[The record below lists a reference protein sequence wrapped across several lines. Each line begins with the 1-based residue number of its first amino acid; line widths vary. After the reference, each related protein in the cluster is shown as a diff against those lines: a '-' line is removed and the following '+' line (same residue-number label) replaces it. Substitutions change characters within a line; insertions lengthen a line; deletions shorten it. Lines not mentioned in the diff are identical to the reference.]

1 MIELFLFCFCFL
13 LRFICCFLVCRRFA
27 CLPALTQFWLCQ
39 AFANFLSRG
48 SNHLILNWKTAKS
61 VRVSQ
66 MFVYCDDCSTV
77 LVLCTNADCQHK
89 FGPIYKMLFHCKIV
103 RFRFFVFFET
113 ILKLFNDLSTQS
125 SVTLHDFGRHSV
137 ADKFNL

>member
-1 MIELFLFCFCFL
+1 MFLFFCSVLFAAFWSAVDLHVFRL
-13 LRFICCFLVCRRFA
+13 LPSFG
-27 CLPALTQFWLCQ
+27 
-39 AFANFLSRG
+39 FANFLSRG

-77 LVLCTNADCQHK
+77 LVLCTNTVSINLDQFTKCFFIAKLSAFC
-89 FGPIYKMLFHCKIV
+89 FSRFELFLRQFKNFLMIN
-103 RFRFFVFFET
+103 RLQYLLLIF
-113 ILKLFNDLSTQS
+113 
-125 SVTLHDFGRHSV
+125 HDFGRHSV